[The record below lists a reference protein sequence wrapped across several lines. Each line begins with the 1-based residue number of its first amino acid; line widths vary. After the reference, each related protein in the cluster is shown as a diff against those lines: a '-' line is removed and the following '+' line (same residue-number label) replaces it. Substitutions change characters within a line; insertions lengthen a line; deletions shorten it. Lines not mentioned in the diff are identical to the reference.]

1 MSDIS
6 NKKKQIFWYNF
17 ANYTSYFLVL
27 VSIVYLYEINIEIV
41 GKIKY
46 VESIAL
52 ALFPFLSLGLSQ
64 AFVNFLPILEDY
76 HAKTLYGNSL
86 VLVFFITVVIAIV
99 LNSVN
104 YFYPISNFNYIIYGV
119 IISSALSFLEIMK
132 SRSITLG
139 KVIVPVLFEKI

>member
-6 NKKKQIFWYNF
+6 NKKKQIFWYDF

-104 YFYPISNFNYIIYGV
+104 YFGVSDNYIYLCIC
-119 IISSALSFLEIMK
+119 K
-132 SRSITLG
+132 TR
-139 KVIVPVLFEKI
+139 K